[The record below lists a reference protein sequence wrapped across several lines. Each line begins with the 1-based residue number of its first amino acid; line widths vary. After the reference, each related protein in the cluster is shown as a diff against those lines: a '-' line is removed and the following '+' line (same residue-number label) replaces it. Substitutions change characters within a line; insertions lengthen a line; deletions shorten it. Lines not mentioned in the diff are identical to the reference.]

1 MVIQIYIVNLHT
13 VSVDD
18 LVSVVIFYLFPGF
31 MLGVS
36 NSNLRMKLVQLHIF
50 FITNN
55 RGETILCVPLYNCWR
70 GHVPS

>member
-36 NSNLRMKLVQLHIF
+36 NSNLRMKLVQLQNF
-50 FITNN
+50 FYH
-55 RGETILCVPLYNCWR
+55 EQ
-70 GHVPS
+70 